1 MTAAVLVLNA
11 SYEPISRTR
20 VQRAMALVVAGKA
33 VIEEAV
39 PDMWVR
45 HKSGRYPWPKV
56 LRLLKYVKIP
66 FKYGDETWSKA
77 GVLRRDNH
85 KCVFCGKHATTV
97 EHIMPTSR
105 GGDPRC
111 WLNTA
116 AACSPCNGK
125 KGDRTLKESGMKL
138 LFQPYVPKKLHLS
151 VNPAY

>member
-20 VQRAMALVVAGKA
+20 IQRAMALVVSGRA

-45 HKSGRYPWPKV
+45 HKSGRYPWPK
-56 LRLLKYVKIP
+56 LIRLLKYVRVP
-66 FKYGDETWSKA
+66 FRYGPEAWSRA
-77 GVLRRDNH
+77 GVLRRDNY
-85 KCVFCGKHATTV
+85 KCVFCGKHADTL
-97 EHIMPTSR
+97 EHIVPTSR
-105 GGDPRC
+105 GGDPRG

-125 KGDRTLKESGMKL
+125 KSDRTLKEARMKL
-138 LFQPYVPKKLHLS
+138 LFEPHIPQKLHLS
-151 VNPAY
+151 VY